1 MTAQRLTMSM
11 AGLFIVLSLVGA
23 HFMGAI
29 DMRIPSLL
37 WFTAFVG
44 ANLFQAGFTGLC
56 PMTWMF
62 KKLGMS

>member
-23 HFMGAI
+23 HVMGSI
-29 DMRIPSLL
+29 NMMVPSLL

-44 ANLFQAGFTGLC
+44 LNLFQAGLTGLC